1 MIAFLT
7 GKLAEKTPSV
17 VLLDVNGVGYE
28 VFISLTTYDRLPAT
42 GSECRLFIHHHIRED
57 AQLLFGFAQKE
68 ERSMFESLLNVN
80 GVGPKSALSVLSG
93 LTVGELSMAIADNNV
108 KRISAVHGIGKKTA
122 ERIVIELRDKIN
134 PIEALA
140 TQSGPTDNPQN
151 AVIRDTLLA
160 LESLGFPQDQARK
173 MVQSACAGLT
183 DITDSQTLLRRALNT
198 K

>member
-140 TQSGPTDNPQN
+140 AQSGPADNPQN

-173 MVQSACAGLT
+173 MVQSACAGIT
-183 DITDSQTLLRRALNT
+183 GTTDSQTLLRRALNT

>member
-1 MIAFLT
+1 
-7 GKLAEKTPSV
+7 
-17 VLLDVNGVGYE
+17 
-28 VFISLTTYDRLPAT
+28 
-42 GSECRLFIHHHIRED
+42 
-57 AQLLFGFAQKE
+57 
-68 ERSMFESLLNVN
+68 MFESLLNVN

-140 TQSGPTDNPQN
+140 AQSGPTDNPQN

>member
-42 GSECRLFIHHHIRED
+42 GSACTLFIHHHIRED

-140 TQSGPTDNPQN
+140 AQSGPTDNPQN